1 MMASYPLYSSSGE
14 MYWGLLVA
22 LYFFY
27 TGLSAG
33 IMLITSLG
41 GVFALKGL
49 ERVTKVGAVT
59 AVSLLAVAPVHLILD
74 LEKPLKFITLI
85 GQFQFR
91 SAMSWGVY
99 ILILYALALI
109 FYTYYLFKDNQVNA
123 RKFGIASFVLA
134 LAVEGYTGFLMG
146 NIQAHA
152 LWNTPLMPVIF
163 LFSGLTSGT
172 ALFLVV
178 YALLEKLRPAAEPN
192 RYAGITLLANWLK
205 WFVLVDGA
213 LMVIYFIV
221 LWYGH
226 TDQYAS
232 AYFLLHQDALSF
244 IWLENVIGLL
254 IPFLILI
261 YRPWVAK
268 LPALMLASVLLVFG
282 TLVMRI
288 NLVIGGQR
296 LPLFGDKLVSYSLS
310 SGEVWTALVL
320 AVVAVVLI
328 AVLMKILPHAP
339 VRPITTNHGKEVV
352 S

>member
-1 MMASYPLYSSSGE
+1 MSIYSFFPSGGE

-41 GVFALKGL
+41 GVFHLNGL
-49 ERVTKVGAVT
+49 ERIGKVGA
-59 AVSLLAVAPVHLILD
+59 AMALSLLAVAPVHLILD
-74 LEKPLKFITLI
+74 LEKPWKFITLF
-85 GQFQFR
+85 GHFQFL
-91 SAMSWGVY
+91 SAMSWGAY
-99 ILILYALALI
+99 ILILYALALV
-109 FYTYYLFKDNQVNA
+109 FYTYYLFKDNKVNA
-123 RKFGIASFVLA
+123 RKFGIAAFILA

-163 LFSGLTSGT
+163 LFSGLASGT
-172 ALFLVV
+172 ALFILGYSLV
-178 YALLEKLRPAAEPN
+178 EKLRNAPQAD
-192 RYAGITLLANWLK
+192 RYAGIALLSNWLK

-213 LMVIYFIV
+213 LMVIYFII

-226 TDQYAS
+226 ADQYA
-232 AYFLLHQDALSF
+232 AGYYLLHQDSLSF
-244 IWLENVIGLL
+244 VWLENVVGLL

-261 YRPWVAK
+261 YRP
-268 LPALMLASVLLVFG
+268 LASRLSAQILASLLLVFG

-288 NLVIGGQR
+288 NLVIGGQK
-296 LPLFGDKLVSYSLS
+296 LPLFGDRLVNYTLS
-310 SGEVWTALVL
+310 SGDVGIAVVL
-320 AVVAVVLI
+320 ALVAVVLMVVLI
-328 AVLMKILPHAP
+328 KALAVEPKKI
-339 VRPITTNHGKEVV
+339 ISSQGKEVV

>member
-1 MMASYPLYSSSGE
+1 MTSYPLYPASAE

-33 IMLITSLG
+33 VMLISSLG

-49 ERVTKVGAVT
+49 ERVAKVGAVM
-59 AVSLLAVAPVHLILD
+59 ALSLLAVAPIHLILD
-74 LEKPLKFITLI
+74 LEKPLKFISLI
-85 GQFQFR
+85 RHFQFR

-99 ILILYALALI
+99 ILILYAVALI
-109 FYTYYLFKDNQVNA
+109 FYTYYLFKENQINA
-123 RKFGIASFVLA
+123 RKFGIAAFVLA

-172 ALFLVV
+172 ALFILVF
-178 YALLEKLRPAAEPN
+178 ALFEKMRPASETN
-192 RYAGITLLANWLK
+192 RYAGISLMASWLK

-213 LMVIYFIV
+213 LIVIYFIV

-226 TDQYAS
+226 VDQYAS
-232 AYFLLHQDALSF
+232 AYFLLHQDGLSF

-261 YRPWVAK
+261 YRPLVSK
-268 LPALMLASVLLVFG
+268 LPALLAASVLLVFG

-288 NLVIGGQR
+288 NLVIGGQK

-310 SGEVWTALVL
+310 SGEVWTAVVL
-320 AVVAVVLI
+320 AAVAAVLI
-328 AVLMKILPHAP
+328 TVLMKVLPNEP
-339 VRPITTNHGKEVV
+339 TRPITSSRGKEVV